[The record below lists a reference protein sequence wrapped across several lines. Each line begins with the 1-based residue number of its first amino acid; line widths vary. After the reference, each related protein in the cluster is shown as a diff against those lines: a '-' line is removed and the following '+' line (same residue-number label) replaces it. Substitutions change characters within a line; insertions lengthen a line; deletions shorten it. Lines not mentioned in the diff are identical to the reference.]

1 MMMQKPSFPSAR
13 KIYKVTWERDIYLKP
28 GKNDSLMG
36 KINANVF
43 ASEYQLYFLDKKL
56 LQDKLKEWIAE
67 EDEG

>member
-1 MMMQKPSFPSAR
+1 M
-13 KIYKVTWERDIYLKP
+13 KP

>member
-1 MMMQKPSFPSAR
+1 
-13 KIYKVTWERDIYLKP
+13 
-28 GKNDSLMG
+28 MG

-67 EDEG
+67 EDEGWRVLDAALEEWLESLGILLGT